1 MARMRATLRM
11 TTRTTH
17 ESNCGAYGRAAR
29 MAARRTPPGLHDV
42 ARRRL
47 SASAIV
53 EKDWYFTHKA
63 WNAYIKAIIGN
74 RGRKGKKRQQ
84 YVNDTTCGF
93 LNVQGMG
100 DNVFRRYGSTCSLLS
115 TVPKEIPYL
124 CGGGDV
130 VPWTGEGERVG
141 KRLEGVGRGGLGVGP
156 PRSGRQPIR
165 IQRGRGI
172 GIFFANCL
180 GEVVEK
186 SEQIVRDP
194 QGRFLA
200 ISCLDLHAPRPTDIN
215 RRSACGQQ

>member
-1 MARMRATLRM
+1 MGQP
-11 TTRTTH
+11 TH
-17 ESNCGAYGRAAR
+17 
-29 MAARRTPPGLHDV
+29 TLHDI
-42 ARRRL
+42 ARHRL
-47 SASAIV
+47 SALASV

-100 DNVFRRYGSTCSLLS
+100 DNVFRRYLLS
-115 TVPKEIPYL
+115 QYRKRYHIFAAAETWCPGPEKEKEWAKDWKGS
-124 CGGGDV
+124 GGV
-130 VPWTGEGERVG
+130 VWASA
-141 KRLEGVGRGGLGVGP
+141 P
-156 PRSGRQPIR
+156 PEAADNLYGYK
-165 IQRGRGI
+165 GRGI

-200 ISCLDLHAPRPTDIN
+200 ISCTLHGRPH
-215 RRSACGQQ
+215 